1 MCEFEAHTFKDLC
14 VEVQSQ
20 PGRSAGHGTRWNSGQ
35 QSVVLCAPMWNAVWT
50 VPAGWAPARRKPLVL
65 VQCHRKGSALAGRG
79 VTEGSLCPFL
89 SRLWCGVAVLSLP
102 QGLQSIACLLSGGDD
117 QCSGYH
123 EGGLW
128 SGENQRL
135 ENVQQP
141 PPEQAP
147 QEAEAGGRLLCGP
160 GLQQPV
166 RAETKDLWVEGK
178 S

>member
-1 MCEFEAHTFKDLC
+1 MSTDLGSTATQPTLEGTFGKLC
-14 VEVQSQ
+14 RAV
-20 PGRSAGHGTRWNSGQ
+20 PGS
-35 QSVVLCAPMWNAVWT
+35 VWT
-50 VPAGWAPARRKPLVL
+50 IAADWAPGGRRSLHF
-65 VQCHRKGSALAGRG
+65 VQCTERAQLSLAG
-79 VTEGSLCPFL
+79 VTEVTELLVSLL
-89 SRLWCGVAVLSLP
+89 SGLECGVAVHSLP
-102 QGLQSIACLLSGGDD
+102 QGLHCIAFLLSGGDD

-147 QEAEAGGRLLCGP
+147 QEAEAGRSLLCSP

-166 RAETKDLWVEGK
+166 RAEAKDLWVEGE

>member
-1 MCEFEAHTFKDLC
+1 M
-14 VEVQSQ
+14 QSQ
-20 PGRSAGHGTRWNSGQ
+20 PGRSAGHRETELRPAERGSVCSHEGQ
-35 QSVVLCAPMWNAVWT
+35 QSVVLCAHRWNAVWT
-50 VPAGWAPARRKPLVL
+50 VPAGWVPGGGSL
-65 VQCHRKGSALAGRG
+65 CSWHTEGSALVAREWQRAPC
-79 VTEGSLCPFL
+79 VPSSLG
-89 SRLWCGVAVLSLP
+89 CGVGWTCSRCLWGFTTL
-102 QGLQSIACLLSGGDD
+102 LACLLSGGDD

-147 QEAEAGGRLLCGP
+147 QEAEAGGCFLCSP

-166 RAETKDLWVEGK
+166 RAEAKDLWVEGK